1 MPREINPHIAPHAR
15 EFLDQFHTNIV
26 QEVREAVAQ
35 NDVVV
40 VGMAGNGA
48 VKKALQAL
56 KQEGIDCTYLEYGG
70 YFSKWKERLAIKLWS
85 GWPTYP
91 QVFVKGHLMGG
102 NQRTRKALADGSLQ
116 QILQNSNKQPKE

>member
-1 MPREINPHIAPHAR
+1 MEGGIMSRETNQHFAPHAQKY
-15 EFLDQFHTNIV
+15 LDQFHTNIV
-26 QEVREAVAQ
+26 QEVRDAVLK
-35 NDVVV
+35 NDVVI

-48 VKKALQAL
+48 VRKARQALQE
-56 KQEGIDCTYLEYGG
+56 EGIEFKYLEYGG

-102 NQRTRKALADGSLQ
+102 NQRTRMAIADGSLQ
-116 QILQNSNKQPKE
+116 KLLNEKE

>member
-1 MPREINPHIAPHAR
+1 MSRETNQHFAPHAQKY
-15 EFLDQFHTNIV
+15 LDQFHTNIV
-26 QEVREAVAQ
+26 QEVRDAVLK
-35 NDVVV
+35 NDVVI

-48 VKKALQAL
+48 VRKARQALQE
-56 KQEGIDCTYLEYGG
+56 EGIEFKYLEYGG

-102 NQRTRKALADGSLQ
+102 NQRTRMAIADGSLQ
-116 QILQNSNKQPKE
+116 KLLNEKE